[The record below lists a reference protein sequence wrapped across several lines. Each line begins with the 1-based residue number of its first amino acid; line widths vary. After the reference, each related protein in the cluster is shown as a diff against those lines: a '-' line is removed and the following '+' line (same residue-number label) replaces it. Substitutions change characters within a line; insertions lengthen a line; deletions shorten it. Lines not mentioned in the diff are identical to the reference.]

1 MHGIMINKET
11 FQFLSALKKNNNK
24 EWFDENRTVYSKQ
37 KNEFE
42 TFISIVITE
51 IAKFDKESALTTAKA
66 SIFRI
71 NRDIRFSNDKQP
83 YKPNFGA
90 FVAKG
95 GRNGLRAGYYIHV
108 EPGACFLAGGI
119 YMPPAPVLKV
129 IRNEVYSNVDEFREI
144 VTTPD
149 FINHF
154 GTELSG
160 EKLRSAPRGF
170 PKDFPEIDYLKYK
183 HYTVLKNVP
192 DAVYQKPQFIGE
204 VIDVFST
211 MAPFNLFLNRALEDM
226 A

>member
-1 MHGIMINKET
+1 MISKET
-11 FQFLSALKKNNNK
+11 FQFLSALRKNNSK
-24 EWFDENRTVYSKQ
+24 AWFDENRSVYAGCKH
-37 KNEFE
+37 EFE
-42 TFISIVITE
+42 TFISIVISE
-51 IAKFDKESALTTAKA
+51 IARFDRESAQTTAKA

-95 GRNGLRAGYYIHV
+95 GRNGSRAGYYVHI

-119 YMPPAPVLKV
+119 YMPPAPVLKAL
-129 IRNEVYSNVDEFREI
+129 RNEIFSNVDEFREI
-144 VTTPD
+144 ITAPD
-149 FINHF
+149 FVRHF

-170 PKDFPEIDYLKYK
+170 PKDFPEMDYLRYK
-183 HYTVLKNVP
+183 HYTVLKSEP
-192 DAVYQKPQFIGE
+192 DAVYQHSQFIGE
-204 VIDVFST
+204 VVTVFST
-211 MAPFNLFLNRALEDM
+211 MAAFNLFLNRALEDM